1 MRVVIDVNVWISGL
15 LWGGVPRRVL
25 ELVKNQQITIF
36 VSDTL
41 LQEMETTLRRA
52 KLRPKM
58 QSLGLTVDGLMSQ
71 VKNWV
76 ESCPIDSLDVPQLR
90 DPDDTMILATAI
102 AANAEVIITGDLD
115 LLILNE
121 FEGIP
126 ILTPKNFLTLYFPS

>member
-90 DPDDTMILATAI
+90 DPDDTMVLATAI

-121 FEGIP
+121 FEGIL